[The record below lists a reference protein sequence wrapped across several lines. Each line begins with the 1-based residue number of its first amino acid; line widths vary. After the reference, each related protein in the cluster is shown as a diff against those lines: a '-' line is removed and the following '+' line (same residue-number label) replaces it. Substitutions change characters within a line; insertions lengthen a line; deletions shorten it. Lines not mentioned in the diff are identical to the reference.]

1 MICSLFSFVLSSIT
15 SQYMI
20 IIFIKERILIPT
32 HTLWF
37 YFDYIVIIIHRIKD
51 FYCMISYYIYTRMRA
66 YMWMFMC
73 VHADLVRRVRTT
85 KTILALFCFF
95 FFLSF
100 SPVYGLWFA
109 GVCCG
114 RARNRFL
121 FNFRW
126 FSVRF
131 FIRFSWALFFCTLII
146 LYMHVCVRHEMWE
159 PTKYTAFRGNRKTS
173 TTTQLK
179 RLNGHLNPESTDI
192 INSITLPSSGRI
204 SYIYA
209 YICVFFRIVAR
220 FIGSFTE
227 KEFF

>member
-95 FFLSF
+95 FLSF
-100 SPVYGLWFA
+100 ILSCLWSLVRWRLLWPGKEPVLIQ
-109 GVCCG
+109 
-114 RARNRFL
+114 
-121 FNFRW
+121 
-126 FSVRF
+126 FSVVFGSLFHSFLLSSF
-131 FIRFSWALFFCTLII
+131 FLHTHNTLYACVCSSWN
-146 LYMHVCVRHEMWE
+146 V
-159 PTKYTAFRGNRKTS
+159 G
-173 TTTQLK
+173 
-179 RLNGHLNPESTDI
+179 TD
-192 INSITLPSSGRI
+192 
-204 SYIYA
+204 
-209 YICVFFRIVAR
+209 
-220 FIGSFTE
+220 
-227 KEFF
+227 